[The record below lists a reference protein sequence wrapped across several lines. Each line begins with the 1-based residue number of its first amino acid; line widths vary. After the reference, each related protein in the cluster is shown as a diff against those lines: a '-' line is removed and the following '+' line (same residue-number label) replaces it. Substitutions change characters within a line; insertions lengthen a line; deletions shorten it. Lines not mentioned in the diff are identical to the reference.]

1 MECVGINIM
10 YNDEEI
16 VIPVEHVMAMML
28 TKARDIVNGAN
39 GNAGVADVVLA
50 VPANYTDAQKR
61 GVLRACE
68 IASLNCLKVA
78 NETTAIALSY
88 GIFKSA
94 KKLFSETEKTNVMF
108 VDLGY
113 TTYSVSVVEFM
124 QEHMKVLSTVVEE
137 NLGGRDYDKAV
148 VDFLEQFKSKNKID
162 VSDNKRPC

>member
-1 MECVGINIM
+1 MKLLVGRTYSDPEVQEELKRFAFKTSALNNGGVGINIM

-68 IASLNCLKVA
+68 IASFNCLEVA

-94 KKLFSETEKTNVMF
+94 
-108 VDLGY
+108 
-113 TTYSVSVVEFM
+113 
-124 QEHMKVLSTVVEE
+124 
-137 NLGGRDYDKAV
+137 
-148 VDFLEQFKSKNKID
+148 
-162 VSDNKRPC
+162 